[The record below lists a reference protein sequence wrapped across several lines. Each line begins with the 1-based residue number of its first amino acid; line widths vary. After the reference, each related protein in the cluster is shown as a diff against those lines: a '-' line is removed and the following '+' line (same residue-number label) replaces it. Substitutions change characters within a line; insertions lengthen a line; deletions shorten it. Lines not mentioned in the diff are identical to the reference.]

1 MPLPD
6 RFHRSELIYASITS
20 PPQPNNSFAFAC
32 GFKMWDIVI
41 TLIKIL
47 LLVGG
52 LMTAA
57 AYLVLLE
64 RWMAAWVQD
73 RRGPNRVGIPLTKIK
88 MFGLGQPLA
97 DGLKFIFKEE
107 FTPSHVDKSLF
118 RLAPIVIMT
127 AAIAIFAAIP
137 FGSVL
142 PPLGIPG
149 VPDPIPLLVAPGLD
163 VGMVYIFALSSIAV
177 YGVILGGWASNNK
190 YSFLGALRSS
200 AQLISYEIPLGLGLL
215 GVVLFS
221 GTLRLDA
228 IIGQQAQTGVWNV
241 FLQPLGFFV
250 FVIAATAEAAR
261 LPFDLPEAEQ
271 ELIGGYHTEYSGMKL
286 LLYLIA
292 EFLHMITASFL
303 IVILFLGGWH
313 FWGLTGAGND
323 VTWTTA
329 ILRIVVLAAKIFAVI
344 LAFMI
349 VRWSWPRFRFDQL
362 MSLAWKVMVPLG
374 LVNLVLTAVLVEYRD
389 AIAKSVEGN
398 PIWITMIVSWG
409 VTLAAWVGAGI
420 LAPLSTDNRPQ
431 PTALP
436 FDAETELR

>member
-1 MPLPD
+1 M
-6 RFHRSELIYASITS
+6 SAEIIA
-20 PPQPNNSFAFAC
+20 A
-32 GFKMWDIVI
+32 
-41 TLIKIL
+41 LIKIAI
-47 LLVGG
+47 LVGG
-52 LMTAA
+52 LLTAA

-64 RWMAAWVQD
+64 RWIAAWVQD
-73 RRGPNRVGIPLTKIK
+73 RRGPNRVGIPLTNIR

-107 FTPSHVDKSLF
+107 FTPGHVDKAIY

-137 FGSVL
+137 FGSVI
-142 PPLGIPG
+142 PPIAGFKE
-149 VPDPIPLLVAPGLD
+149 PIPLLVVPDLD
-163 VGMVYIFALSSIAV
+163 VGIVYAFALSSIAV

-215 GVVLFS
+215 GVVLLA
-221 GTLRLDA
+221 GTLKLDK
-228 IIGQQAQTGVWNV
+228 IIEEQASSGVWNV

-250 FVIAATAEAAR
+250 FAVAATAEAAR

-286 LLYLIA
+286 LLFLIA

-313 FWGLTGAGND
+313 FWGLTGADND
-323 VTWTTA
+323 IGWAVA
-329 ILRIVVLAAKIFAVI
+329 ILRIVVLAVKIMAVI
-344 LAFMI
+344 LTFMI

-374 LVNLVLTAVLVEYRD
+374 LVNLVVTAILVEYR
-389 AIAKSVEGN
+389 KSTASGESFLI
-398 PIWITMIVSWG
+398 PIIVSWG
-409 VTLAAWVGAGI
+409 VTLAAWVVAGL
-420 LAPLSTDNRPQ
+420 LAPLASDNTPRR
-431 PTALP
+431 AAAP
-436 FDAETELR
+436 FDAESELV